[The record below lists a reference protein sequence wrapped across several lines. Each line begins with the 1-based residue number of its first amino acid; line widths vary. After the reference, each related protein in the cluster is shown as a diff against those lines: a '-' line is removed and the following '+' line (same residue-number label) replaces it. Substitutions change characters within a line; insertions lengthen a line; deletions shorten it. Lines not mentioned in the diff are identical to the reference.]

1 MAYGCRKTCVHG
13 EWQQRSQD
21 ITDWFPLVHNVS
33 VTIVVPTRVR
43 WRIVAVLAIVAGL
56 TYIDRLNLG
65 IVAKF
70 ILEEYKLSTQ
80 RMGWVLG
87 AFSLGYALFHVP
99 GGWLADRYGPGRVLA
114 GAILWFS
121 VFTAL
126 TAVAPSLPLINWL
139 GPAWAFAIVRFTMG
153 LGEAAAL
160 PVGNKMMAY
169 WLREEE
175 LAFGTS
181 IFLAGVGAGGIVAP
195 VAISFLIQYW
205 GWRAS
210 FFVSGI
216 AGMGLAILCYRYVT
230 SRPEEHPKVNA
241 AELALI
247 HGPDS
252 VEHPRASS
260 TAQVAAVPWTKILAT
275 RSTWGLM
282 VSHFC
287 LVYPVY
293 IFFTWFFVYVMK
305 ARGMTIT
312 KASFWTS
319 APFVANVLM
328 VPLWGWLSD
337 RAVEKLGKRTG
348 RRASA
353 WLAIAGSAALLWT
366 GSHTANNTWAL
377 LQLAIAAGFN
387 FSASAVLWT
396 TCNDISAKFSGSLSG
411 TMSTFGS
418 LGGWL
423 SPVLTGYV
431 AARFGWT
438 HALNLAATITII
450 SGMAW
455 FFIDADRPIMSPES
469 PAK

>member
-1 MAYGCRKTCVHG
+1 LAGL
-13 EWQQRSQD
+13 
-21 ITDWFPLVHNVS
+21 I
-33 VTIVVPTRVR
+33 PTRVR
-43 WRIVAVLAIVAGL
+43 WRIVIVLAIVAGV

-70 ILEEYKLSTQ
+70 ILEEYHFTTQ
-80 RMGWVLG
+80 SMGWILG
-87 AFSLGYALFHVP
+87 AFSLGYAIFHVP
-99 GGWLADRYGPGRVLA
+99 GGWLADRYGPGRILA

-121 VFTAL
+121 GFTAL
-126 TAVAPSLPLINWL
+126 TAIAPSLPFVNWL
-139 GPAWAFAIVRFTMG
+139 GAAWAFAIVRFAMG

-169 WLREEE
+169 WLGERE

-195 VAISFLIQYW
+195 FFISWLIRHW

-210 FFVSGI
+210 FFASGI
-216 AGMGLAILCYRYVT
+216 VGLGLAVVCYTYVT
-230 SRPEEHPKVNA
+230 SRPEQHPSVNA
-241 AELALI
+241 AELAVI
-247 HGPDS
+247 HGTTERHRD
-252 VEHPRASS
+252 HASS
-260 TAQVAAVPWTKILAT
+260 TARVSKVPWTKILRS

-319 APFVANVLM
+319 APFVANLFM
-328 VPLWGWLSD
+328 VPLWGWFSD
-337 RAVEKLGKRTG
+337 RLVEKLGKRMG
-348 RRASA
+348 RRTSA
-353 WLAIAGSAALLWT
+353 WLAIFFSAALLWT
-366 GSHTANNTWAL
+366 GSQTANNALAL

-387 FSASAVLWT
+387 FAASAVLWT
-396 TCNDISAKFSGSLSG
+396 TCNDISAKFSGSISG

-418 LGGWL
+418 LGGWV
-423 SPVLTGYV
+423 SPVLTGHV
-431 AARFGWT
+431 AAKFGWT
-438 HALNLAATITII
+438 YALDLAAVITII
-450 SGMAW
+450 SGLAW
-455 FFIDADRPIMSPES
+455 FFIDADRPILSNES
-469 PAK
+469 LP

>member
-1 MAYGCRKTCVHG
+1 
-13 EWQQRSQD
+13 
-21 ITDWFPLVHNVS
+21 
-33 VTIVVPTRVR
+33 VR
-43 WRIVAVLAIVAGL
+43 WRIVVILAIVAGV

-70 ILEEYKLSTQ
+70 VLEEYHFTTQ
-80 RMGWVLG
+80 SMGWILG
-87 AFSLGYALFHVP
+87 AFSLGYAIFHVP

-126 TAVAPSLPLINWL
+126 TAIAPSIAVINWL
-139 GPAWAFAIVRFTMG
+139 GAAWAFAIVRFTMG

-160 PVGNKMMAY
+160 PVGNKLMAY
-169 WLREEE
+169 WLGEKE

-181 IFLAGVGAGGIVAP
+181 IFLAGVGGGGIVAP
-195 VAISFLIQYW
+195 FFISWLIRHW

-210 FFVSGI
+210 FFVSGVV
-216 AGMGLAILCYRYVT
+216 GMGLAAVCYAFVT
-230 SRPEEHPKVNA
+230 SRPEEHSKVNA
-241 AELALI
+241 AEFELI
-247 HGPDS
+247 QNGRKSSDRD
-252 VEHPRASS
+252 ESS
-260 TAQVAAVPWTKILAT
+260 TAQVVAVPWKKILTA

-312 KASFWTS
+312 KASFWAS
-319 APFVANVLM
+319 APFVANVIM

-337 RAVEKLGKRTG
+337 RAVEKLGKRMG
-348 RRASA
+348 RRCSA
-353 WLAIAGSAALLWT
+353 WLAIFCSAALLWS
-366 GSHTANNTWAL
+366 GSQTANNTMAL
-377 LQLAIAAGFN
+377 LQLAISAGFN
-387 FSASAVLWT
+387 FAASAVLWT
-396 TCNDISAKFSGSLSG
+396 TCNDISAKFSGSISG

-418 LGGWL
+418 LGGWV

-431 AARFGWT
+431 AAKLGWT
-438 HALNLAATITII
+438 YALDLAAAITVS
-450 SGMAW
+450 SGLAW
-455 FFIDADRPIMSPES
+455 FFIDADRPILPAES
-469 PAK
+469 VTREIPAALQP

>member
-1 MAYGCRKTCVHG
+1 MAAICCAAAKTTLAG
-13 EWQQRSQD
+13 L
-21 ITDWFPLVHNVS
+21 I
-33 VTIVVPTRVR
+33 PTRVR
-43 WRIVAVLAIVAGL
+43 WRIVVVLAIVAGV

-70 ILEEYKLSTQ
+70 ILEEYHFTTQ
-80 RMGWVLG
+80 TMGWILG

-99 GGWLADRYGPGRVLA
+99 GGWLADRFGARRVLA

-121 VFTAL
+121 VFTAA
-126 TAVAPSLPLINWL
+126 TAIAPSLPLMKVL
-139 GPAWAFAIVRFTMG
+139 GAAWAFVIVRFVMG

-169 WLREEE
+169 WLSEKE

-181 IFLAGVGAGGIVAP
+181 IFLAGVGAGGILAP
-195 VAISFLIQYW
+195 FFISWLIKHW

-210 FFVSGI
+210 FFVSGLVGI
-216 AGMGLAILCYRYVT
+216 GLAVVCYTFVT
-230 SRPEEHPKVNA
+230 SRPEEHPAVNA
-241 AELALI
+241 AELDLI
-247 HGPDS
+247 QGG
-252 VEHPRASS
+252 RKSS
-260 TAQVAAVPWTKILAT
+260 ERNEPSTSEVIAVPWKRILAT

-312 KASFWTS
+312 KASFWAS
-319 APFVANVLM
+319 APFVANLFM

-337 RAVEKLGKRTG
+337 RAVEKLGKRMG
-348 RRASA
+348 RRTSA
-353 WLAIAGSAALLWT
+353 WLAIFFSAALLWT
-366 GSHTANNTWAL
+366 GSQTANNALAL

-387 FSASAVLWT
+387 FAASAVLWT
-396 TCNDISAKFSGSLSG
+396 TCNDISAEFSGSISG

-418 LGGWL
+418 LGGWI

-431 AARFGWT
+431 AAKLGWT
-438 HALNLAATITII
+438 YALDLAAAITII
-450 SGMAW
+450 SGLAW
-455 FFIDADRPIMSPES
+455 FFIDADRHILSNES
-469 PAK
+469 LP

>member
-1 MAYGCRKTCVHG
+1 M
-13 EWQQRSQD
+13 
-21 ITDWFPLVHNVS
+21 L
-33 VTIVVPTRVR
+33 PTRVR
-43 WRIVAVLAIVAGL
+43 WRIVVVLAIVAGV

-70 ILEEYKLSTQ
+70 ILEEYHFTTQ
-80 RMGWVLG
+80 SMGWILG
-87 AFSLGYALFHVP
+87 AFSLGYAVFHVP

-114 GAILWFS
+114 AAILWFS
-121 VFTAL
+121 VFTVL
-126 TAVAPSLPLINWL
+126 TAIAPSLPLVNSL
-139 GPAWAFAIVRFTMG
+139 GAAWAFAIVRFTMG

-169 WLREEE
+169 WLGEKE

-195 VAISFLIQYW
+195 FFISWLIKHW

-216 AGMGLAILCYRYVT
+216 AGMGLAIVCYSYVT

-247 HGPDS
+247 HGPAELRRGRTSS
-252 VEHPRASS
+252 VVRVS
-260 TAQVAAVPWTKILAT
+260 VPWLKILTAP
-275 RSTWGLM
+275 SVWGLM
-282 VSHFC
+282 LSHFC

-305 ARGMTIT
+305 VRGITIT

-319 APFVANVLM
+319 APFVANVFM

-337 RAVEKLGKRTG
+337 RAVEKLGKRMG
-348 RRASA
+348 RRTSA
-353 WLAIAGSAALLWT
+353 WLAIFCSAALLWS
-366 GSHTANNTWAL
+366 GSQTANNTLAL

-387 FSASAVLWT
+387 FAASAVLWT
-396 TCNDISAKFSGSLSG
+396 TCNDISAKFSGSISG

-418 LGGWL
+418 LGGWI

-431 AARFGWT
+431 AAKFGWT
-438 HALNLAATITII
+438 NALNLAATITII
-450 SGMAW
+450 SGLAW
-455 FFIDADRPIMSPES
+455 FFIDADRSILSSES
-469 PAK
+469 AT

>member
-1 MAYGCRKTCVHG
+1 
-13 EWQQRSQD
+13 
-21 ITDWFPLVHNVS
+21 
-33 VTIVVPTRVR
+33 VR

-65 IVAKF
+65 VVVKF
-70 ILEEYKLSTQ
+70 ILEDYKFSTQ
-80 RMGWVLG
+80 SMGWILG

-99 GGWLADRYGPGRVLA
+99 GGWLADRYGPGRVLTA
-114 GAILWFS
+114 AIFWFS
-121 VFTAL
+121 AFTAL

-153 LGEAAAL
+153 LGEAAAF

-169 WLREEE
+169 WLGEKE

-195 VAISFLIQYW
+195 FLISSLVKYW

-210 FFVSGI
+210 FFVSGVV
-216 AGMGLAILCYRYVT
+216 GTGLAILCYTYVT

-241 AELALI
+241 SELALI
-247 HGPDS
+247 RGS
-252 VEHPRASS
+252 NTLVEKPGASS
-260 TAQVAAVPWTKILAT
+260 AAQVPGVPWVNILAT
-275 RSTWGLM
+275 RSIWGLM
-282 VSHFC
+282 IGHFC

-348 RRASA
+348 RRISA
-353 WLAIAGSAALLWT
+353 WLAIVCSAALLWT
-366 GSHTANNTWAL
+366 GSHTANNTLAL
-377 LQLAIAAGFN
+377 LQLALGAGFN

-396 TCNDISAKFSGSLSG
+396 TCNDISAKFSGSISG

-438 HALNLAATITII
+438 HALDLAATITLI

-455 FFIDADRPIMSPES
+455 FFIDAERPIMAPES
-469 PAK
+469 PAHRQLRKSDYVSA